1 MKVLVVGAN
10 GQIGKQTTEMLQEQN
25 DHHVRAMVRK
35 EDQLNEFKEKG
46 IEAVLADL
54 EGPVEQLAQAAE
66 GCDAVIFAAGSG
78 GQTGADKTLLIDLDG
93 AIKMV
98 EAAEK
103 AGVERFLMVSAL
115 QAHNRD
121 NWNEKIRHYYV
132 AKHYADK
139 ALEESSLN
147 HTIVRPGGLL
157 NEAGTGQ
164 VRVAT
169 DLPER
174 ATIPREDVAR
184 VLVASLNQEKAFNR
198 GFDLV
203 SGEQS
208 IEEALKTL

>member
-10 GQIGKQTTEMLQEQN
+10 GQIGKQATEFLHDYDE
-25 DHHVRAMVRK
+25 HHVRAMVRK
-35 EDQLNEFKEKG
+35 EEQLNEFKEKG

-54 EGPVEQLAQAAE
+54 EGSVDQLTQAAE

-139 ALEESSLN
+139 ALVASSLN

-157 NEAGTGQ
+157 NEPGTGKIK
-164 VRVAT
+164 VAD

-184 VLVASLNQEKAFNR
+184 VLVASLNQEKTFNR
-198 GFDLV
+198 GFDLL
-203 SGEQS
+203 SGDQS
-208 IEEALKTL
+208 IEVALNSL